1 MDMSLFEYEQI
12 RGMRPGEFRVYNFIV
27 SHMDR
32 IPEMKIRQI
41 SEACGVSTTT
51 VLRFCEKAGCEG
63 FTELKYR
70 IRRELSEDKRPA
82 GFDSAPALQF
92 IKSAEYDPEFS
103 EKTVLAAEMCS
114 RAAQIILYGD
124 GGSSTLTRYGAY
136 LFNSMGKSAFP
147 AEQAYGTVCPGTD
160 IKSTLLVL
168 SVEGEKVE
176 TVSMINR
183 YKSSGA
189 FVISI
194 TNTEHCPAAEMS
206 DINFSCYMPDMDS
219 GAGRERKISQI
230 PAVYIL
236 EVLAAGVQRRLR

>member
-1 MDMSLFEYEQI
+1 MSLFEYEHI

-82 GFDSAPALQF
+82 GFDSDPALQF
-92 IKSAEYDPEFS
+92 IKNAEYDPEFS

-160 IKSTLLVL
+160 IKSTLIVL
-168 SVEGEKVE
+168 SIEGEKVE

-236 EVLAAGVQRRLR
+236 EVLTAGVQRRLR

>member
-1 MDMSLFEYEQI
+1 MDMSLFEYKQI

-168 SVEGEKVE
+168 SVEGEKAE

>member
-1 MDMSLFEYEQI
+1 MSLFEYEQI

-136 LFNSMGKSAFP
+136 MFNSMGKSAFP

-168 SVEGEKVE
+168 SVEGEKAE

>member
-12 RGMRPGEFRVYNFIV
+12 RGMRPGKFRVYNFIV

-136 LFNSMGKSAFP
+136 MFNSMGKSAFP

-160 IKSTLLVL
+160 IKSTLIVL
-168 SVEGEKVE
+168 SIEGEKAE

>member
-136 LFNSMGKSAFP
+136 MFNSMGKSAFP

-168 SVEGEKVE
+168 SVEGEKAE

>member
-168 SVEGEKVE
+168 SVEGEKAE

>member
-1 MDMSLFEYEQI
+1 MSLFEYEQI
-12 RGMRPGEFRVYNFIV
+12 RRMRPGEFRVYNFIV
-27 SHMDR
+27 SHMNR

-70 IRRELSEDKRPA
+70 IRSELSEDKRPA

-114 RAAQIILYGD
+114 RAAQIILCGD

-136 LFNSMGKSAFP
+136 MFNSMGKSAFP

-160 IKSTLLVL
+160 IKSTLIVL
-168 SVEGEKVE
+168 SIEGEKVE

>member
-82 GFDSAPALQF
+82 GFDSDPALQF
-92 IKSAEYDPEFS
+92 IKNAEYDPEFS

-114 RAAQIILYGD
+114 RAAQIILCGD

-160 IKSTLLVL
+160 IKSMLLVL

-219 GAGRERKISQI
+219 GAGCERKISQI

>member
-1 MDMSLFEYEQI
+1 MSLFEYEQI

-82 GFDSAPALQF
+82 GFDSDPALQF
-92 IKSAEYDPEFS
+92 IKNAEYDPEFS

-114 RAAQIILYGD
+114 RAAQIILCGD

-160 IKSTLLVL
+160 IKSTLIVL
-168 SVEGEKVE
+168 SIEGEKVE

-183 YKSSGA
+183 YKS
-189 FVISI
+189 
-194 TNTEHCPAAEMS
+194 
-206 DINFSCYMPDMDS
+206 
-219 GAGRERKISQI
+219 
-230 PAVYIL
+230 
-236 EVLAAGVQRRLR
+236 

>member
-114 RAAQIILYGD
+114 RAAQIILCGD

-160 IKSTLLVL
+160 IKSTLIVL
-168 SVEGEKVE
+168 SIEGEKVE

-206 DINFSCYMPDMDS
+206 DINFSCYMPDMDN

>member
-1 MDMSLFEYEQI
+1 MSLFEYEQI

-168 SVEGEKVE
+168 SVEGEKAE

>member
-168 SVEGEKVE
+168 SVEGEKAE

-236 EVLAAGVQRRLR
+236 EVLTAGVQRRLR

>member
-168 SVEGEKVE
+168 SVEGEKAE

-194 TNTEHCPAAEMS
+194 TNTEHCPAAEVS

>member
-1 MDMSLFEYEQI
+1 ME
-12 RGMRPGEFRVYNFIV
+12 
-27 SHMDR
+27 
-32 IPEMKIRQI
+32 
-41 SEACGVSTTT
+41 T
-51 VLRFCEKAGCEG
+51 
-63 FTELKYR
+63 
-70 IRRELSEDKRPA
+70 
-82 GFDSAPALQF
+82 
-92 IKSAEYDPEFS
+92 
-103 EKTVLAAEMCS
+103 
-114 RAAQIILYGD
+114 

-168 SVEGEKVE
+168 SVEGEKAE

>member
-70 IRRELSEDKRPA
+70 IRRELSEDKRSA
-82 GFDSAPALQF
+82 GFDSDPALQF
-92 IKSAEYDPEFS
+92 IKNAEYDPEFS

-114 RAAQIILYGD
+114 RAAQIILCGD

-160 IKSTLLVL
+160 IKSTLIVL
-168 SVEGEKVE
+168 SIEGEKVE

-236 EVLAAGVQRRLR
+236 EVLTAGVQRRLR

>member
-1 MDMSLFEYEQI
+1 MSLFEYEQI
-12 RGMRPGEFRVYNFIV
+12 RGMRPGKFRVYNFIV

-136 LFNSMGKSAFP
+136 MFNSMGKSAFP

-160 IKSTLLVL
+160 IKSTLIVL
-168 SVEGEKVE
+168 SIEGEKAE

-183 YKSSGA
+183 YKLSGA

-194 TNTEHCPAAEMS
+194 MNTEHCTAAEMS

>member
-1 MDMSLFEYEQI
+1 MSLFEYEQI

-124 GGSSTLTRYGAY
+124 GG
-136 LFNSMGKSAFP
+136 
-147 AEQAYGTVCPGTD
+147 EQYADT
-160 IKSTLLVL
+160 IWS
-168 SVEGEKVE
+168 
-176 TVSMINR
+176 I
-183 YKSSGA
+183 
-189 FVISI
+189 FV
-194 TNTEHCPAAEMS
+194 
-206 DINFSCYMPDMDS
+206 
-219 GAGRERKISQI
+219 
-230 PAVYIL
+230 
-236 EVLAAGVQRRLR
+236 

>member
-1 MDMSLFEYEQI
+1 MSLFEYEQI

-114 RAAQIILYGD
+114 RAAQIILCGD

-168 SVEGEKVE
+168 SVEGEKAE